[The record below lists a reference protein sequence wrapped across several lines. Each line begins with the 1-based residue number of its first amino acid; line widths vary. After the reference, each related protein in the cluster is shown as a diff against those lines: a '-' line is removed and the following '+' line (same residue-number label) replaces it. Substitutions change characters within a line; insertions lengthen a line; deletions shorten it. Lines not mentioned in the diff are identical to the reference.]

1 MKEAENPMVIDR
13 PTIPQTQVY
22 TVQVKAIVTATI
34 KVTADD
40 EEEIDGKID
49 YYEDSIMGNIDNF
62 EIDEWEV
69 IFSEDAEEEYYE

>member
-1 MKEAENPMVIDR
+1 MKEAENPMVIDH
-13 PTIPQTQVY
+13 PTIPTPHLY
-22 TVQVKAIVTATI
+22 TLQVKATITATI

-62 EIDEWEV
+62 EIDDWEV
-69 IFSEDAEEEYYE
+69 IFSEEAGEEYYD

>member
-1 MKEAENPMVIDR
+1 MIENPMVLERHVI
-13 PTIPQTQVY
+13 PTTQVY

-62 EIDEWEV
+62 EIDSWDV
-69 IFSEDAEEEYYE
+69 IFSEDAEEEYYD

>member
-13 PTIPQTQVY
+13 PTIPTPHLY
-22 TVQVKAIVTATI
+22 TLQVKATITATI

-62 EIDEWEV
+62 EIDDWEV
-69 IFSEDAEEEYYE
+69 IFSEEAGEEYYD